1 MQHNTELSQKAN
13 IGYYVINPETILF
26 TFTQTVHRDNTF

>member
-13 IGYYVINPETILF
+13 IGYYVINPETILL
-26 TFTQTVHRDNTF
+26 TITQTVHRDNTF